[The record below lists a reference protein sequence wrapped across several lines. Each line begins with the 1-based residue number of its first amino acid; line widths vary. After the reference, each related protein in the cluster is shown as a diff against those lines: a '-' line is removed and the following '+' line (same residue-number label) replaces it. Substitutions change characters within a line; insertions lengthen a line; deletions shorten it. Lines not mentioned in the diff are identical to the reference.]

1 MAAQSR
7 QAGAPATMAIC
18 HLNLDLVRRAMLHL
32 AGSVT
37 TWFQPFNPHADVE
50 ITHRNLPHWQQ
61 AGATYF
67 VTFRLADS
75 LPAEVQARLEEMQRL
90 NEAATFAWIDRYL
103 DAGSGSCLFRNPRL
117 AGVVANSLRY
127 FNGDRYR
134 LDAFVI
140 MPNHVHAL
148 VSPILPDTLTAV
160 VHSWKSYTAHQLQRS
175 SGIVGKVWQEE
186 SFDRLVR
193 DENELKKFQEYIA
206 QNPVKANLKHG
217 SYILGS
223 CSP

>member
-1 MAAQSR
+1 
-7 QAGAPATMAIC
+7 
-18 HLNLDLVRRAMLHL
+18 MLHL

-103 DAGSGSCLFRNPRL
+103 DAGSGRCLFRNPRL

-217 SYILGS
+217 TYILGS